1 MHAPEIRPHFTL
13 YVDAPANQALGCIQ
27 QHLSHD
33 DCSCRGWVTVPYAEL
48 RVEKVERHFWSPR
61 LAVYV
66 EDTPGGA
73 HLHCRLQPEP
83 DVWTL
88 FLAMY
93 ALAAIGLTTGI
104 FYGYSQWILD
114 ATPWAAYVGIPVS
127 LALGLGLYFGALA
140 GQKLGRGQMYQL
152 RNELQISLE
161 EFGVRYVD
169 TT

>member
-1 MHAPEIRPHFTL
+1 VHTPEIRPHFTL
-13 YVDAPANQALGCIQ
+13 YVETSASQALGCIQ
-27 QHLSHD
+27 QHLTHD

-48 RVEKVERHFWSPR
+48 RVEKDDRHFWSPR

-88 FLAMY
+88 FLAGY
-93 ALAAIGLTTGI
+93 ALSAIGLITGM
-104 FYGYSQWILD
+104 FFGYSQWVLD
-114 ATPWAAYVGIPVS
+114 STPWAAYVGIPIS
-127 LALGLGLYFGALA
+127 LVVGIGLYFGALG
-140 GQKLGRGQMYQL
+140 GQTLGHDQMGQL
-152 RNELQISLE
+152 RRELETSLE
-161 EFGVRYVD
+161 EFGVKYVE

>member
-1 MHAPEIRPHFTL
+1 
-13 YVDAPANQALGCIQ
+13 VDQA
-27 QHLSHD
+27 D
-33 DCSCRGWVTVPYAEL
+33 
-48 RVEKVERHFWSPR
+48 RHFWSPR

-93 ALAAIGLTTGI
+93 ALSAIGLITGI

-114 ATPWAAYVGIPVS
+114 STPWAAFVGIPVS
-127 LALGLGLYFGALA
+127 LVVGTGMYLGAIA
-140 GQKLGRGQMYQL
+140 GQKLGHEQMVLLRG
-152 RNELQISLE
+152 ELERSLE